1 MAEKIIMPKLG
12 FNMSKGKLVKW
23 HKSEGDSVE
32 KGEVFFEITTDKT
45 NIDIEATSTGIV
57 LKIIAEEGDEY
68 DVFTP
73 IAIVGEADE
82 DIEALLEELDDGN
95 DKEPATEEKVEE
107 VAEEKSEKKTKEVKV
122 STGDVKFTP
131 RARKYMEDN
140 DIDPADIDLVEGTG
154 FEGGINEKDVMEYA
168 KKNAVRISPVARNLA
183 KLNNIDIKTVTGTGA
198 MGKIM
203 KEDIE
208 NAIARESE
216 SVAEAAVASAGS
228 DSKRVLEKVPYS
240 GVRKIIGDRLAES
253 KFTAP
258 HLYFKKSVDM
268 TEVLAFRKTVNAKQD
283 HKTSVTDYITMAAS
297 KALQKY
303 PDINSAL
310 IGDEII
316 KYESANVGIAVA
328 ADSGLIVP
336 VVKNTQDKSLVTVSK
351 EFKDLVVKARDGKL
365 HPTDYADGTF
375 TISNLGMFGI
385 EEFTAIINPPES
397 AILSVSAT
405 FDKAVVVKVDG
416 EKLIEIRP
424 VMNIVLSV
432 DHRIIDGLLAAQFV
446 GEVQRLLENP
456 FELVL

>member
-1 MAEKIIMPKLG
+1 
-12 FNMSKGKLVKW
+12 
-23 HKSEGDSVE
+23 
-32 KGEVFFEITTDKT
+32 
-45 NIDIEATSTGIV
+45 
-57 LKIIAEEGDEY
+57 
-68 DVFTP
+68 
-73 IAIVGEADE
+73 
-82 DIEALLEELDDGN
+82 
-95 DKEPATEEKVEE
+95 
-107 VAEEKSEKKTKEVKV
+107 
-122 STGDVKFTP
+122 
-131 RARKYMEDN
+131 MEDN
-140 DIDPADIDLVEGTG
+140 DIDPADIDLAQGTG
-154 FEGGINEKDVMEYA
+154 YEGGINEKDVMEYA
-168 KKNAVRISPVARNLA
+168 KKNSVRITPVARNLA
-183 KLNNIDIKTVTGTGA
+183 KLNKIDIKTVTGTGA

-208 NAIARESE
+208 KLITDE
-216 SVAEAAVASAGS
+216 EAASVPAVQGIAAGS
-228 DSKRVLEKVPYS
+228 DSKRILETVPYS
-240 GVRKIIGDRLAES
+240 DVRKIIGDRLAES

-258 HLYFKKSVDM
+258 HVYFKKSVDM
-268 TEVLAFRKTVNAKQD
+268 TEVIAFRKTVNEKQD
-283 HKTSVTDYITMAAS
+283 HKTSVTDYIAMAAS

-351 EFKDLVVKARDGKL
+351 EFKELVVKAREGKL
-365 HPTDYADGTF
+365 LPTDYSDGTF
-375 TISNLGMFGI
+375 TISNLGMFGV

-405 FDKAVVVKVDG
+405 FDKAVVVEVDG
-416 EKLIEIRP
+416 EKLIKIRP

-446 GEVQRLLENP
+446 GEIQRLLENP